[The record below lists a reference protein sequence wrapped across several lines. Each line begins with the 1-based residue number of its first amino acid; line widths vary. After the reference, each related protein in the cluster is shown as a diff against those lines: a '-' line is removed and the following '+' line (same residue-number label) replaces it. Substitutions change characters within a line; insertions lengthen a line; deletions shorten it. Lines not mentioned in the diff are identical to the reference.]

1 MAHYLASDTKYRDP
15 IYDDEQSY
23 CVDQRVALSD
33 YRFARVHGKPARG
46 ALHRVYG
53 TFRRLI
59 EAIANSKLRRIER
72 ELELRGIRTRN
83 KV

>member
-1 MAHYLASDTKYRDP
+1 MAHYLASDTKYRDL
-15 IYDDEQSY
+15 IYDDERSY

-33 YRFARVHGKPARG
+33 YRFGRVHGKPARG
-46 ALHRVYG
+46 PLHRVNG

-72 ELELRGIRTRN
+72 ELDLRGIRTRN